1 MQRSTVLSLFVAVV
15 LVAALAGCLQLGSD
29 ANGDGL
35 ESGDDAN
42 ESVTEADAAAEDEDE
57 DANATANRT
66 DGADAETPEISV
78 DDENATAT
86 FLESTGPTENVTVSL
101 EVAANGEERA
111 EGLMYRESLPE
122 NHGMVF
128 VYDEEGQRTFWMKNT
143 LIPLDIIYLDANR
156 TVLNVAEAEPQ
167 PNASDDDLER
177 YPSDGPAQYVIEL
190 ERGFAEEHGVE
201 PGTEVVF
208 HEELEVD
215 DAS

>member
-1 MQRSTVLSLFVAVV
+1 MQRTTVLSIFVAVV
-15 LVAALAGCLQLGSD
+15 LVASLAGCLQLGSE
-29 ANGDGL
+29 GDGL
-35 ESGDDAN
+35 DENDSVEGTDTETDA
-42 ESVTEADAAAEDEDE
+42 ETEDGNADEDDG
-57 DANATANRT
+57 DANATET
-66 DGADAETPEISV
+66 ETETEPDG
-78 DDENATAT
+78 DDENVTAT

-128 VYDEEGQRTFWMKNT
+128 VYSNEGQRRFWMKNT
-143 LIPLDIIYLDANR
+143 LIPLDIIYLDSDGK
-156 TVLNVAEAEPQ
+156 VVNVAEAEPQ

-190 ERGFAEEHGVE
+190 EQGFSEEHGVE

-208 HEELEVD
+208 HDELEVED
-215 DAS
+215 EE

>member
-1 MQRSTVLSLFVAVV
+1 MKRSTVLSLFVAVV
-15 LVAALAGCLQLGSD
+15 LVAAFAGCLQPGAD
-29 ANGDGL
+29 GDGL
-35 ESGDDAN
+35 EGNETVTETETETETEAENATEDDEEANTTETESESAN
-42 ESVTEADAAAEDEDE
+42 ESRD
-57 DANATANRT
+57 
-66 DGADAETPEISV
+66 DG
-78 DDENATAT
+78 NATAT

-101 EVAANGEERA
+101 EIAANGTERA

-128 VYDEEGQRTFWMKNT
+128 VYPDEGQRTFWMKNT
-143 LIPLDIIYLDANR
+143 LIPLDIIYIDSEG

-208 HEELEVD
+208 HDELELE